1 MKDIA
6 KDLEQLEVAGAL
18 IDKNTPTSS
27 RLALFLID
35 NLAELFMYRKALNE
49 FAHDSNWTY
58 VPSRYP
64 LKKKKEVKEH
74 FKPKVNFFLQDLKL
88 MSETDSIIIKI
99 GHYIRNEAY
108 HNGILREQIIV
119 TFTRLYFETICK
131 LLPVFWLGYYHSR
144 AAETKNF
151 LLQYG
156 INSDA
161 IDESIL
167 IKICQYIVH
176 GRNISSQELA
186 QNISEDLVVRI
197 NDVLEKI
204 DYLSSGPGAMSPD
217 EGLKWL
223 QFREKG
229 GMEFGQT
236 KSQEEFRLFWEEVQT
251 KLKAFKPKFSLHTLK
266 KWNTKAN
273 AINAEKDKGRILQKF
288 WEIDN
293 QLIEIEIMVQE
304 EIFRYE
310 EEIDR

>member
-1 MKDIA
+1 MRDIA

-49 FAHDSNWTY
+49 FTHDSNWTH
-58 VPSRYP
+58 VPSRYS

-74 FKPKVNFFLQDLKL
+74 FKHKVNFFLKDLEL
-88 MSETDSIIIKI
+88 LYETDSIIIKI
-99 GHYIRNEAY
+99 GHFIRNEAY

-119 TFTRLYFETICK
+119 PFTRLYFETICK
-131 LLPVFWLGYYHSR
+131 LLPVFWLGYYYSR

-156 INSDA
+156 IDSDA
-161 IDESIL
+161 IDDSIL
-167 IKICQYIVH
+167 IKICQQIVQD
-176 GRNISSQELA
+176 RNISSHELA
-186 QNISEDLVVRI
+186 KNISEYLVVRI

-204 DYLSSGPGAMSPD
+204 DYLSSEPGAMSPD

-229 GMEFGQT
+229 DMEFGQT
-236 KSQEEFRLFWEEVQT
+236 EGDEAFRLFWEEVKI
-251 KLKAFKPKFSLHTLK
+251 KLKAFTPKVSLHTLK
-266 KWNTKAN
+266 KWNKKAY
-273 AINAEKDKGRILQKF
+273 AISTERDKGKILQKY

-310 EEIDR
+310 AEIDG